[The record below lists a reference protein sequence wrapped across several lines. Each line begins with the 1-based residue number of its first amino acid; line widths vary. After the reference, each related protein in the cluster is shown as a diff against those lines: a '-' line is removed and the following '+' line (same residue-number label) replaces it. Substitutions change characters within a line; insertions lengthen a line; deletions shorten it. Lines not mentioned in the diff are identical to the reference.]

1 MLLNIAED
9 FVEELTSTA
18 CELARH
24 RGSDSLEAKDVA
36 FCLSEFRN
44 AAFWSRLF
52 RHAANLTDPYS
63 PVCFLVCIL
72 CACAVIS
79 EKYWNTTVPGSAD
92 TK

>member
-24 RGSDSLEAKDVA
+24 RGSDALEAKDVA

-44 AAFWSRLF
+44 AAFWSRHSVTL
-52 RHAANLTDPYS
+52 LTQPILIRLRAI
-63 PVCFLVCIL
+63 FL
-72 CACAVIS
+72 CAYANIS
-79 EKYWNTTVPGSAD
+79 EKYWNTTVPGS
-92 TK
+92 TETQ